1 MTAAIIPMISGGL
14 PFIGHALDFF
24 RDPVGLLNRGFREH
38 GSIYGFRIMKRNFVV
53 VVGPELQKQFFR
65 ETDKSLDIRRAMP
78 FFHHMFSPQFYS
90 FAPWDEYLR
99 QRAIVMPRFKGEQL
113 RGYVP
118 VIAEETMRL
127 MDRLGNSGEFDLVP
141 TLGTLVMDVAAHS
154 FLGRDFRGRLAGD
167 FFALFRKFSG
177 GLEFVLPHWFP
188 IPRLIK
194 ARGAKYKLHRILQ
207 SWVEERRAR
216 PVSPPDFF
224 QDLVAARYE
233 DGTAIPDEIIRHLV
247 LLLVWAG
254 HETTAGHVSW
264 ALIDLVQN
272 PDHLARCRHE
282 ADTLLGGNSGRD
294 MTWEHARNLLLMEL
308 ALKETERLHPVAF
321 IQSRVAAAD
330 LKLEGFSVPRD
341 SFVLIAPCVAHRV
354 SDIFPEPDAYRPQ
367 RFAPGSG
374 EQGPESGT
382 LIGFG
387 GGFHRCAGVNFARL
401 EMRVALTM
409 LLKRYDME
417 LMGTV
422 RPRAGASTFWPDQ
435 LRVRYRLRHDAPRF
449 ATADIPTDVN
459 AGVAVAEAQCPFHS
473 ARI

>member
-1 MTAAIIPMISGGL
+1 MISGGL
-14 PFIGHALDFF
+14 PFLGHARDFF
-24 RDPVGLLNRGFREH
+24 RDPVALLNRGFREH
-38 GSIYGFRIMKRNFVV
+38 GNIYGFRIMKRNFVV

-78 FFHHMFSPQFYS
+78 FFHQMFSPQFYS
-90 FAPWDEYLR
+90 FAPWEEYLR

-118 VIAEETMRL
+118 ILAEETL
-127 MDRLGNSGEFDLVP
+127 LLTSRLGDSGEFDLMP
-141 TLGTLVMDVAAHS
+141 TLGTLVMDIAAHS
-154 FLGRDFRGRLAGD
+154 FLGRDFRGRLEGD
-167 FFALFRKFSG
+167 FFALFREFSG

-194 ARGAKYKLHRILQ
+194 ARNAKRKLHRILQ
-207 SWVEERRAR
+207 SWIEERRAR
-216 PVSPPDFF
+216 PVNPPDFF

-233 DGTAIPDEIIRHLV
+233 DGTTIPDETIRHLV

-272 PDHLARCRHE
+272 PEYLARCRDE
-282 ADTLLGGNSGRD
+282 VDKVLGGNSGRD
-294 MTWEHARNLLLMEL
+294 MTWEHARNLVFMEL
-308 ALKETERLHPVAF
+308 ALKETERLHPVAYV
-321 IQSRVAAAD
+321 QSRVAAAD
-330 LKLEGFSVPRD
+330 LELDGFSVPRD
-341 SFVLIAPCVAHRV
+341 SFVLIAPCVAHRAPG
-354 SDIFPEPDAYRPQ
+354 IFPEPDAYRPQ
-367 RFAPGSG
+367 RFAPGVG

-401 EMRVALTM
+401 EMRVALAI
-409 LLKRYDME
+409 LLKKYDLEMV
-417 LMGTV
+417 GTV
-422 RPRAGASTFWPDQ
+422 RPRAGASTFWPDE
-435 LRVRYRLRHDAPRF
+435 LRVRYRLRREAPRF
-449 ATADIPTDVN
+449 ASTDIPADTG
-459 AGVAVAEAQCPFHS
+459 AGAAPGEAECPFHS